1 MHKNCLIEFSIYC
14 ICVIDLSTHHAVT
27 PNMFKKKNWKV
38 DALILQ
44 FKKILQE
51 KWI

>member
-27 PNMFKKKNWKV
+27 PNMFKKKKLESRCFNTT
-38 DALILQ
+38 I
-44 FKKILQE
+44 
-51 KWI
+51 